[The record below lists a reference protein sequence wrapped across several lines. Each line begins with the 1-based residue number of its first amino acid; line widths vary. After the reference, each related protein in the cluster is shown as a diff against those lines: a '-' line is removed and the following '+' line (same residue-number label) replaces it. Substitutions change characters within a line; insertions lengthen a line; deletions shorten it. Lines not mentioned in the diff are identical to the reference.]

1 MELEQT
7 SQQSADTTATQQDAA
22 NVQPPKSVPAP
33 PDNYLALAILSTLF
47 CCLPLGVVSIVYSA
61 RVNSLW
67 TMGHYDEARRTAR
80 KAKKWALASIF
91 ALVAFVV
98 LYVLLV
104 VVLGVCAYSI
114 QDVDIAP
121 FNNINI

>member
-67 TMGHYDEARRTAR
+67 TMGHYDAAKATAR
-80 KAKKWALASIF
+80 KAKKWALASVIATV
-91 ALVAFVV
+91 ALVV
-98 LYVLLV
+98 LYVLFVLV
-104 VVLGVCAYSI
+104 FGITAYSFHEN
-114 QDVDIAP
+114 VTL
-121 FNNINI
+121 

>member
-1 MELEQT
+1 METNEFNTQNEQST
-7 SQQSADTTATQQDAA
+7 HCSQPVSEMQQA
-22 NVQPPKSVPAP
+22 KPAP

-47 CCLPLGVVSIVYSA
+47 CCLPLGIVSIVYSA
-61 RVNSLW
+61 KVNNLW
-67 TMGHYDEARRTAR
+67 VMGHYDEARRTAR